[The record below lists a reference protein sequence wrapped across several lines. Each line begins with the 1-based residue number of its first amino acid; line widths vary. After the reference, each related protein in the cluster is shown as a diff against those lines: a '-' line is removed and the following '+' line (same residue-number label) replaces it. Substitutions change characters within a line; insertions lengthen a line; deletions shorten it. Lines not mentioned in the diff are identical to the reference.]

1 MDKKLYRDDLH
12 KNIGGVCAGLAE
24 YFGIDVSL
32 VRLAFLLTLILK
44 GGGLL
49 IYIVLWI
56 VLPKKPYR
64 IPNVNQNF
72 NVDYTV
78 PPMADPNQPIPPVF
92 AAQQVKQRSTASVV
106 AGAILI
112 LIGGCFLLDQFD
124 IIPDVDFDH
133 LWPLILI
140 GIGIVVL
147 FTGKNKK
154 PWDDSNWNKKEDIK
168 DFKTE
173 STTTD
178 HDNTTTI

>member
-49 IYIVLWI
+49 IYIILWI
-56 VLPKKPYR
+56 VLPKKPYA
-64 IPNVNQNF
+64 IPNFNQNI

-92 AAQQVKQRSTASVV
+92 TERVKKHSTASVIG
-106 AGAILI
+106 GAILI
-112 LIGGCFLLDQFD
+112 IIGGCFLLDEFD
-124 IIPDVDFDH
+124 IIPDVDFEH
-133 LWPLILI
+133 FWPLILI
-140 GIGIVVL
+140 GIGLVVL
-147 FTGKNKK
+147 FTGKDKK
-154 PWDDSNWNKKEDIK
+154 PWEDANWNKKETVK
-168 DFKTE
+168 DFNTE
-173 STTTD
+173 QPTND
-178 HDNTTTI
+178 NNTTTL